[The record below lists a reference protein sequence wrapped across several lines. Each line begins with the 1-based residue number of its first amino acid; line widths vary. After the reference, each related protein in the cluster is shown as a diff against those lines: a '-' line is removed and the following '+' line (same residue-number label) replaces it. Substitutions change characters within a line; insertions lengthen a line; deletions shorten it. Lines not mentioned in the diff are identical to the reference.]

1 MTENPQ
7 NGTKP
12 AQKRASIITFG
23 DGHYQFYINNPKK
36 NSKDLKFPSNEI
48 DTRKY
53 NIFTFL
59 PKALFYQFARPANV
73 YFLICAILQCIPMI
87 SPLNPLT
94 AVLPIVIVLSASLI
108 REGMEDYARGQLDKQ
123 QNNEKCRRYN
133 SETNHW
139 DRTKSGELYVGDII
153 AVKENGTFP
162 ADIILLDSN
171 LPEGICYVETG
182 TLDGEK
188 TLKLKEASKLTGGL
202 YNIQGQK
209 STIFN
214 MQGVIFADQPNP
226 ELYQLNGKMHLKY
239 NNNTTISQDFKI
251 CDIPLDSKQLLLKGA
266 KLKNTQW
273 VIGIVV
279 YSGLNCKIMK
289 NSKDPVTKYSSV
301 EKLMNQA
308 LIYIF
313 IFQGIL
319 CVISAVLR
327 GYYYKKNNLDK
338 AHETFGYT
346 MYRYS
351 YESFF
356 NYFTYL
362 LLLNTLI
369 PISLIITM
377 EVVKIF
383 QGYFMEK
390 DKYSF
395 SHLRKKFLRVNSVSL
410 NEECGMV
417 NYIFTDKTGTLT
429 CNKMVFKYCV
439 IGETCYQYIWSE
451 AEENSEKEKKFRLEE
466 NIIPYK
472 MYEMYDNFTGVK
484 KNLNFSN
491 FATNNEIVLTSED
504 KSDTKL
510 VINST
515 GTLIEQFW
523 YALSLCHT
531 CSIQYDE
538 DENLEYACVSPDS
551 IELVKAAKN
560 QGWELTESGS
570 TSIKR
575 IQLGNNDKNFIDFER
590 LELIE
595 FSSDRKR
602 ETVIV
607 REKGTNNNIIKLYC
621 KGADSI
627 IEERLSKNTPK
638 NILNQCKYY
647 VNKFSVLGF
656 RTLFIAMKILSEEE
670 YNKFSSD
677 LKEAQM
683 SLENKDEKVNE
694 VYNQIEKN
702 LILLGAT
709 IVEDK
714 LQDLV
719 PETIRDLRLAKVKV
733 WMLTGDKMN
742 TAYNI
747 GLSCNLISKKMKTF
761 NIIGKE
767 KKVNHELADINK
779 EERDQIILDF
789 AKEFQRFKEEVNSM
803 AKPSFGIL
811 VDEKALLT
819 ISEDDD
825 IQKIFL
831 DIAKDA
837 ETVICCRVSPLQK
850 SQVVKMMK
858 NFDTQGITLAIGDG
872 GNDVPMIMEA
882 HIGVGI
888 YGEEGLRAVQSSDYA
903 MGEFKFLRE
912 LLFSHGRMNNV
923 RNSECIHY
931 FFYKNFV
938 ETFGHFIY
946 GFYNNFTGQTII
958 DDWFITLFNLLFTS
972 LPLGTKAILDIDI
985 CRDDGDI
992 VYKMLPFIYKENRDS
1007 PIFTV
1012 GKFALNLIKGL
1023 IYSLINNLFVIYSI
1037 NHIQINKNG
1046 QMAGIWFMSVNL
1058 YTNILLIVTLTL
1070 LITTR
1075 YHTWIHFV
1083 ILIIVTFVAYIVFII
1098 IVQRLTLFNSV
1109 GTMQVAFSSPVMWLN
1124 IFLIS
1129 GFSGLIEYFILSFF
1143 FVFKPNTVTILQRIF
1158 NQSGK
1163 IDSLD
1168 NLPKSIKDKLNI
1180 YNEIGQK
1187 TEDKEEKKD
1196 DIIKIDKAPT
1206 INDDI
1211 INNNINTNN
1220 DMNNDIKE
1228 NDINNINTADKDI
1241 NAINEN
1247 VDVNIENKEKK
1258 NEDENSKDILL
1269 KKEFALDNNKFGKD
1283 VLLAKSD
1290 NTDKE
1295 QDKDKEKDKL
1305 IIETNKTPNKEQIDK
1320 NEDNDKISNKSNKIS
1335 NHEQTDK
1342 DKISNKSNKIVTDE
1356 EIYKEK
1362 KLSNKNDDMNENNK
1376 IEKEKKNDNI
1386 EHNSSNNNN
1395 EKEEEDFGEN
1405 YVDDF
1410 SEQISKEENINI
1422 GSSNYFLGPWDLK
1435 NKLSQR
1441 KNN

>member
-1 MTENPQ
+1 MAENPPKT
-7 NGTKP
+7 NTRRYS
-12 AQKRASIITFG
+12 KRPSVITFG
-23 DGHYQFYINNPKK
+23 DGFYKFYINNPVKNKK
-36 NSKDLKFPSNEI
+36 ELKFLSNEI

-59 PKALFYQFARPANV
+59 PKALFYQFARPANI

-123 QNNEKCRRYN
+123 QNNEKCQKYN
-133 SETNHW
+133 SEKKIW
-139 DRTKSGELYVGDII
+139 EEARSGELYVGDII
-153 AVKENGTFP
+153 SIKENETFP

-188 TLKLKEASKLTGGL
+188 TLKLKEASKLTGSL
-202 YNIQGQK
+202 YNIKGEK

-214 MQGVIFADQPNP
+214 MEGVILADMPNP

-239 NNNTTISQDFKI
+239 NNNITIYNELKV
-251 CDIPLDSKQLLLKGA
+251 CDVPLDSKQLLLKGA

-289 NSKDPVTKYSSV
+289 NAKDPVTKYSSV

-308 LIYIF
+308 LVFIF
-313 IFQGIL
+313 IFQGVL
-319 CVISAVLR
+319 CIIAAVLR
-327 GYYYKKNNLDK
+327 GFYYKKNKLDK
-338 AHETFGYT
+338 ADKNKSFGYT
-346 MYRYS
+346 MYS
-351 YESFF
+351 YAEESFF

-390 DKYSF
+390 DKYSY
-395 SHLRKKFLRVNSVSL
+395 SKIRKKFLRVNSVSL

-439 IGETCYQYIWSE
+439 IGETCYQYIRDE
-451 AEENSEKEKKFRLEE
+451 FEENDEKEKKFRTEE
-466 NIIPYK
+466 NIIPYRN
-472 MYEMYDNFTGVK
+472 YEMYDNFTK
-484 KNLNFSN
+484 IKNSLNFN
-491 FATNNEIVLTSED
+491 IYNTKKEILIS
-504 KSDTKL
+504 SDTDAEVKL
-510 VINST
+510 EIKST
-515 GTLIEQFW
+515 KDLIEQFF
-523 YALSLCHT
+523 YALALCHT
-531 CSIQYDE
+531 CSIQLD
-538 DENLEYACVSPDS
+538 DKGVQEYACVSPDS

-560 QGWELTESGS
+560 QGWELIESGS

-575 IQLGNNDKNFIDFER
+575 IKLGNDNNNLIDFER

-595 FSSDRKR
+595 FTSDRKR

-607 REKGTNNNIIKLYC
+607 KEKDNDNPVIKLYI

-627 IEERLSKNTPK
+627 IEERLSKKTPI

-656 RTLFIAMKILSEEE
+656 RTLYIAMKILSQEE
-670 YNKFSSD
+670 YDKFSSE

-683 SLENKDEKVNE
+683 SIENKDEKVAE
-694 VYNQIEKN
+694 VYNSIENN

-761 NIIGKE
+761 NIRGKE
-767 KKVNHELADINK
+767 KKVNQNLEDTNR
-779 EERDQIILDF
+779 EERNQVILDF
-789 AKEFQRFKEEVNSM
+789 AKEYQGYKNNYDSM

-819 ISEDDD
+819 VSQDEQ
-825 IQKIFL
+825 IQNIFL
-831 DIAKDA
+831 EIAKDA

-858 NFDTQGITLAIGDG
+858 NYDKKGITLAIGDG

-903 MGEFKFLRE
+903 MGEFKILRE

-931 FFYKNFV
+931 FFFKNFV
-938 ETFGHFIY
+938 ETLGHFIY
-946 GFYNNFTGQTII
+946 GFYCNFTGQTII
-958 DDWFITLFNLLFTS
+958 DDWFITLYNLLFTS

-992 VYKMLPFIYKENRDS
+992 VYKMLPFIYKENRDA
-1007 PIFTV
+1007 PIFTLE
-1012 GKFALNLIKGL
+1012 KLALNLIKGL
-1023 IYSLINNLFVIYSI
+1023 TYCFINNFFVIYSI
-1037 NHIQINKNG
+1037 NHIQINTKG
-1046 QMAGIWFMSVNL
+1046 QMAGLWFMSVDI
-1058 YTNILLIVTLTL
+1058 YTNILIIVSLTL

-1075 YHTWIHFV
+1075 YHTWIHFA
-1083 ILIIVTFVAYIVFII
+1083 ILFVVTFLAYICFIF
-1098 IVQRLTLFNSV
+1098 IVHQLTVFNSV
-1109 GTMQVAFSSPVMWLN
+1109 GTMHVAFTSPVMWLN
-1124 IFLIS
+1124 IVLIC
-1129 GFSGLIEYFILSFF
+1129 GFSGLIEYFILSFM
-1143 FVFKPNTVTILQRIF
+1143 FVFRPSTVKILQRIY
-1158 NQSGK
+1158 NQNGVIHSEE
-1163 IDSLD
+1163 
-1168 NLPKSIKDKLNI
+1168 NLPKSIKEKIGL
-1180 YNEIGQK
+1180 YNEIEQK
-1187 TEDKEEKKD
+1187 MEDIEIKKD
-1196 DIIKIDKAPT
+1196 DIVTNK
-1206 INDDI
+1206 DI
-1211 INNNINTNN
+1211 NINTNQN
-1220 DMNNDIKE
+1220 EEEI
-1228 NDINNINTADKDI
+1228 INT
-1241 NAINEN
+1241 N
-1247 VDVNIENKEKK
+1247 VNIM
-1258 NEDENSKDILL
+1258 
-1269 KKEFALDNNKFGKD
+1269 
-1283 VLLAKSD
+1283 
-1290 NTDKE
+1290 NTDKNE
-1295 QDKDKEKDKL
+1295 IKKFETIKEDKKEDERSEEVKL
-1305 IIETNKTPNKEQIDK
+1305 NK
-1320 NEDNDKISNKSNKIS
+1320 NEFTEVKTDFGIENDDNVNILKNSPKSIQGKISNKSNKS
-1335 NHEQTDK
+1335 E
-1342 DKISNKSNKIVTDE
+1342 NKEGEKE
-1356 EIYKEK
+1356 E
-1362 KLSNKNDDMNENNK
+1362 
-1376 IEKEKKNDNI
+1376 EKEKEAEEEK
-1386 EHNSSNNNN
+1386 EKGEKKE
-1395 EKEEEDFGEN
+1395 EKEEEDIGEN
-1405 YVDDF
+1405 YADEF
-1410 SEQISKEENINI
+1410 SEKMSQEGNIIHESN
-1422 GSSNYFLGPWDLK
+1422 NYFLKSWNFK
-1435 NKLSQR
+1435 

>member
-1 MTENPQ
+1 MTENPPK
-7 NGTKP
+7 TTSRRYS
-12 AQKRASIITFG
+12 KRPSVITPIKNF
-23 DGHYQFYINNPKK
+23 YQFYINNPSK
-36 NSKDLKFPSNEI
+36 NKRDLKFSSNEI

-59 PKALFYQFARPANV
+59 PKALFFQFARPANI

-108 REGMEDYARGQLDKQ
+108 REGMEDYARGKLDKQ
-123 QNNEKCRRYN
+123 QNNEKCERYN
-133 SETNHW
+133 SEKKIWEET
-139 DRTKSGELYVGDII
+139 RSGDLYVGDII
-153 AVKENGTFP
+153 SIKENETFP
-162 ADIILLDSN
+162 ADIILIDSN

-202 YNIQGQK
+202 YNIQGEK
-209 STIFN
+209 SVIFN
-214 MQGVIFADQPNP
+214 MEGVVFADRPNP

-239 NNNTTISQDFKI
+239 SNNLPISEELKVV
-251 CDIPLDSKQLLLKGA
+251 DIPLDSKQLLLKGA

-273 VIGIVV
+273 VMGIVV

-289 NSKDPVTKYSSV
+289 NAKDPVTKYSSV

-308 LIYIF
+308 LIFIF

-319 CVISAVLR
+319 CVICAVLR

-338 AHETFGYT
+338 ADKNKSFGYT
-346 MYRYS
+346 MYNYTR
-351 YESFF
+351 ESFF

-390 DKYSF
+390 DKYSY
-395 SHLRKKFLRVNSVSL
+395 SKIRKKFLRVNSVSL
-410 NEECGMV
+410 NEECGLV

-429 CNKMVFKYCV
+429 CNKMVFKFCV
-439 IGETCYQYIWSE
+439 IGETCYQYIRD
-451 AEENSEKEKKFRLEE
+451 ATEENDEKEKKFREEE

-472 MYEMYDNFTGVK
+472 NYEMFDNFTFT
-484 KNLNFSN
+484 KNSLNFN
-491 FATNNEIVLTSED
+491 TNNEIIISSE
-504 KSDTKL
+504 SDAEIKLELKTTKD
-510 VINST
+510 
-515 GTLIEQFW
+515 LIEQFW
-523 YALSLCHT
+523 YALALCHT
-531 CSIQYDE
+531 CSIQLDE
-538 DENLEYACVSPDS
+538 KGVQEYACVSPDS

-560 QGWELTESGS
+560 QGWELIESGS

-575 IQLGNNDKNFIDFER
+575 IKLGNNDNNIIDFER

-607 REKGTNNNIIKLYC
+607 KEKDNENAVIKLYI

-656 RTLFIAMKILSEEE
+656 RTLFIAMKILSQEE

-683 SLENKDEKVNE
+683 SMENKDEKVAE
-694 VYNQIEKN
+694 VYNSIEKN

-761 NIIGKE
+761 NIKGKE
-767 KKVNHELADINK
+767 KKVNQELEDINK
-779 EERDQIILDF
+779 EERNQVILDF
-789 AKEFQRFKEEVNSM
+789 AKEYQGFKNNFDSM
-803 AKPSFGIL
+803 SKPSFGIL

-819 ISEDDD
+819 VGQDDE

-858 NFDTQGITLAIGDG
+858 NYDNKGITLAIGDG

-903 MGEFKFLRE
+903 VGEFKILRE

-931 FFYKNFV
+931 FFFKNFV
-938 ETFGHFIY
+938 ETFNHFIF

-958 DDWFITLFNLLFTS
+958 DDWFITLYNLLFTS

-985 CRDDGDI
+985 CRDDGNI
-992 VYKMLPFIYKENRDS
+992 VYKMLPFIYKENRDA
-1007 PIFTV
+1007 PVFTLE
-1012 GKFALNLIKGL
+1012 KFVFNLIKGL
-1023 IYSLINNLFVIYSI
+1023 CYSLINSLFVIYSI
-1037 NHIQINKNG
+1037 YHIQINQNG
-1046 QMAGIWFMSVNL
+1046 QMAGLWFMSVDI
-1058 YTNILLIVTLTL
+1058 YTNILIIVTTTL
-1070 LITTR
+1070 LITTK

-1083 ILIIVTFVAYIVFII
+1083 ILFIVTFFAYICFIL
-1098 IVQRLTLFNSV
+1098 IVHQLTVFNSV
-1109 GTMQVAFSSPVMWLN
+1109 GTMQVAFTSPVMWLN
-1124 IFLIS
+1124 IVLIC
-1129 GFSGLIEYFILSFF
+1129 GFSGLIEYFILSFA
-1143 FVFKPNTVTILQRIF
+1143 FVLRPNTVKILQRIF
-1158 NQSGK
+1158 NQNGAINSEE
-1163 IDSLD
+1163 
-1168 NLPKSIKDKLNI
+1168 NLPKSIKEKIGL
-1180 YNEIGQK
+1180 YNEIDQK
-1187 TEDKEEKKD
+1187 IENEKIKKDEIVVEEPKNKLEKEEIIDTNVNKVNDEINTNININENKELEKIKEEKEEDLKSEEVKLNTEE
-1196 DIIKIDKAPT
+1196 IKTDYG
-1206 INDDI
+1206 
-1211 INNNINTNN
+1211 NNNDNN
-1220 DMNNDIKE
+1220 N
-1228 NDINNINTADKDI
+1228 
-1241 NAINEN
+1241 
-1247 VDVNIENKEKK
+1247 DVNILKANPQL
-1258 NEDENSKDILL
+1258 NNSKI
-1269 KKEFALDNNKFGKD
+1269 NNE
-1283 VLLAKSD
+1283 
-1290 NTDKE
+1290 N
-1295 QDKDKEKDKL
+1295 
-1305 IIETNKTPNKEQIDK
+1305 DK
-1320 NEDNDKISNKSNKIS
+1320 NDKNDKS
-1335 NHEQTDK
+1335 Q
-1342 DKISNKSNKIVTDE
+1342 E
-1356 EIYKEK
+1356 E
-1362 KLSNKNDDMNENNK
+1362 
-1376 IEKEKKNDNI
+1376 
-1386 EHNSSNNNN
+1386 
-1395 EKEEEDFGEN
+1395 EKEEEDLGEN
-1405 YVDDF
+1405 YGEDF
-1410 SEQISKEENINI
+1410 SEKMSQEGNIIYASN
-1422 GSSNYFLGPWDLK
+1422 NYFLEPWNLK
-1435 NKLSQR
+1435 TKASI
-1441 KNN
+1441 KKSK

>member
-1 MTENPQ
+1 MQKMEEKS
-7 NGTKP
+7 TKSNKL
-12 AQKRASIITFG
+12 KRTSNTKRSSVITFG
-23 DGHYQFYINNPKK
+23 DGFYHFYINNPNK
-36 NSKDLKFPSNEI
+36 NKRELKFSNNEI
-48 DTRKY
+48 DTKKY

-59 PKALFYQFARPANV
+59 PKALFYQFNRLANI

-94 AVLPIVIVLSASLI
+94 AILPLVIVLSASLI

-123 QNNEKCRRYN
+123 QNNEKCEKYN
-133 SETNHW
+133 SAKNIWEES
-139 DRTKSGELYVGDII
+139 RSGDLFVGDII
-153 AVKENGTFP
+153 SIKENDTFP

-202 YNIQGQK
+202 YNLQGEK

-214 MQGVIFADQPNP
+214 MGGTILADRPNP

-239 NNNTTISQDFKI
+239 NIDTNNSNELKV

-279 YSGLNCKIMK
+279 YSGLDCKIMK

-319 CVISAVLR
+319 CIISAILR
-327 GYYYKKNNLDK
+327 GYYYKKNKLNK
-338 AHETFGYT
+338 ADGIVKSFGYT
-346 MYRYS
+346 MYS
-351 YESFF
+351 YTKESFF

-369 PISLIITM
+369 PISLIITV
-377 EVVKIF
+377 EVVKLF
-383 QGYFMEK
+383 QGYFMQK
-390 DKYSF
+390 DKYSY
-395 SHLRKKFLRVNSVSL
+395 SKIRKKFLRVNSVSL

-439 IGETCYQYIWSE
+439 IGETCYQYIRDE
-451 AEENSEKEKKFRLEE
+451 NEEKDEKGNKFRMEE

-472 MYEMYDNFTGVK
+472 DYEMYDNFIGAK
-484 KNLNFSN
+484 NNLNFNSEKIIRFNSSPEIN
-491 FATNNEIVLTSED
+491 FGF
-504 KSDTKL
+504 
-510 VINST
+510 NSPKE
-515 GTLIEQFW
+515 LIEQFW
-523 YALSLCHT
+523 YALALCHT
-531 CSIQYDE
+531 CSIQLDE
-538 DENLEYACVSPDS
+538 KGNQEYACVSPDS
-551 IELVKAAKN
+551 IELVKAARM
-560 QGWELTESGS
+560 QGWELIESGA
-570 TSIKR
+570 TSVKR
-575 IQLGNNDKNFIDFER
+575 IKLGNEGNNIIDFDR

-607 REKGTNNNIIKLYC
+607 KEKGNNNALIKLYI

-627 IEERLSKNTPK
+627 IEERLSDKTPK
-638 NILNQCKYY
+638 NILNQCRYY

-656 RTLFIAMKILSEEE
+656 RTLYIAMKILSQEE
-670 YNKFSSD
+670 YEKFAAD

-683 SLENKDEKVNE
+683 SLENKDEKVNL
-694 VYNQIEKN
+694 VYNSIEKD

-761 NIIGKE
+761 NIRGRE
-767 KKVNHELADINK
+767 KKVNQDLKDINK
-779 EERDQIILDF
+779 EERNQIILDF
-789 AKEFQRFKEEVNSM
+789 AKEYQGFKNNFDSM

-819 ISEDDD
+819 VSEDEQ

-831 DIAKDA
+831 EIAKEA

-858 NFDTQGITLAIGDG
+858 NYDVKGITLAIGDG

-931 FFYKNFV
+931 FFFKNFV
-938 ETFGHFIY
+938 ESFGHFIF
-946 GFYNNFTGQTII
+946 GFYNNFTGQTVI

-1007 PIFTV
+1007 PIFTIE
-1012 GKFALNLIKGL
+1012 KFAFNLIKGL
-1023 IYSLINNLFVIYSI
+1023 IYCLINFFFVLYSLD
-1037 NHIQINKNG
+1037 HIQINEKG
-1046 QMAGIWFMSVNL
+1046 QMAGLWFMSVDI
-1058 YTNILLIVTLTL
+1058 YTNVLLIVTLTL

-1083 ILIIVTFVAYIVFII
+1083 ILLIVTFAAYVCFIF

-1109 GTMQVAFSSPVMWLN
+1109 GTMKVAFTSPVMWLN
-1124 IFLIS
+1124 IIVIS

-1143 FVFKPNTVTILQRIF
+1143 FVFRPNTVSILQRIY
-1158 NQSGK
+1158 NQSGL
-1163 IDSLD
+1163 INSEE
-1168 NLPKSIKDKLNI
+1168 NLPKSIKEKIRL
-1180 YNEIGQK
+1180 YNEIEQK
-1187 TEDKEEKKD
+1187 MENIEVKKDDLVKIDIKEVNDEKKD
-1196 DIIKIDKAPT
+1196 NINEINTKNIETKNEIIGR
-1206 INDDI
+1206 
-1211 INNNINTNN
+1211 NNI
-1220 DMNNDIKE
+1220 DF
-1228 NDINNINTADKDI
+1228 
-1241 NAINEN
+1241 
-1247 VDVNIENKEKK
+1247 NKGEKK
-1258 NEDENSKDILL
+1258 EGDNSEEILL
-1269 KKEFALDNNKFGKD
+1269 NKKDLSGDKITDFGKD
-1283 VLLAKSD
+1283 VEVKSIK
-1290 NTDKE
+1290 NNSV
-1295 QDKDKEKDKL
+1295 
-1305 IIETNKTPNKEQIDK
+1305 NKS
-1320 NEDNDKISNKSNKIS
+1320 KISNKS
-1335 NHEQTDK
+1335 Q
-1342 DKISNKSNKIVTDE
+1342 KSQKTE
-1356 EIYKEK
+1356 G
-1362 KLSNKNDDMNENNK
+1362 
-1376 IEKEKKNDNI
+1376 
-1386 EHNSSNNNN
+1386 
-1395 EKEEEDFGEN
+1395 KEEDIGEN
-1405 YVDDF
+1405 YEDDL
-1410 SEQISKEENINI
+1410 SEKMSKEGNFIFTNNDYFIEPWNLK
-1422 GSSNYFLGPWDLK
+1422 SSSELK
-1435 NKLSQR
+1435 K
-1441 KNN
+1441 K

>member
-1 MTENPQ
+1 MTENPPK
-7 NGTKP
+7 TTSRRYS
-12 AQKRASIITFG
+12 KRPSVITPIKNF
-23 DGHYQFYINNPKK
+23 YQFYINNPSK
-36 NSKDLKFPSNEI
+36 NKRDLKFSSNEI

-59 PKALFYQFARPANV
+59 PKALFFQFARPANI

-123 QNNEKCRRYN
+123 QNNEKCERYN
-133 SETNHW
+133 SGKKIWEET
-139 DRTKSGELYVGDII
+139 RSGDLYVGDII
-153 AVKENGTFP
+153 SIKENETFP
-162 ADIILLDSN
+162 ADIILIDSN

-202 YNIQGQK
+202 YNIQGEK
-209 STIFN
+209 SVIFN
-214 MQGVIFADQPNP
+214 MEGVVFADRPNP

-239 NNNTTISQDFKI
+239 SNNLTISEELKVV
-251 CDIPLDSKQLLLKGA
+251 DIPLDSKQLLLKGA

-273 VIGIVV
+273 VMGIVV

-289 NSKDPVTKYSSV
+289 NAKDPVTKYSSV

-308 LIYIF
+308 LIFIF

-319 CVISAVLR
+319 CFICAVLR

-338 AHETFGYT
+338 ADKNKSFGYT
-346 MYRYS
+346 MYNYTR
-351 YESFF
+351 ESFF

-390 DKYSF
+390 DKYSY
-395 SHLRKKFLRVNSVSL
+395 SKIRKKFLRVNSVSL
-410 NEECGMV
+410 NEECGLV

-429 CNKMVFKYCV
+429 CNKMVFKFCV
-439 IGETCYQYIWSE
+439 IGETCYQYIRD
-451 AEENSEKEKKFRLEE
+451 ATEENDEKEKKFREEE

-472 MYEMYDNFTGVK
+472 NYEMFDNFTFT
-484 KNLNFSN
+484 KNSLNFN
-491 FATNNEIVLTSED
+491 TNNEIIIASE
-504 KSDTKL
+504 SDAEIKLELKTTKD
-510 VINST
+510 
-515 GTLIEQFW
+515 LIEQFW
-523 YALSLCHT
+523 YALALCHT
-531 CSIQYDE
+531 CSIQLDE
-538 DENLEYACVSPDS
+538 KGVQEYACVSPDS

-560 QGWELTESGS
+560 QGWELIESGS

-575 IQLGNNDKNFIDFER
+575 IKLGNNDNNIIDFER

-607 REKGTNNNIIKLYC
+607 KEKDNENAVIKLYI

-656 RTLFIAMKILSEEE
+656 RTLFIAMKILSQEE

-683 SLENKDEKVNE
+683 SLENKDEKVAE
-694 VYNQIEKN
+694 VYNSIEKN

-761 NIIGKE
+761 NIKGKE
-767 KKVNHELADINK
+767 KKVNQELEDINK
-779 EERDQIILDF
+779 EERNQVIVDF
-789 AKEFQRFKEEVNSM
+789 AKEYQGFKNNFDSM
-803 AKPSFGIL
+803 SKPSFGIL

-819 ISEDDD
+819 VGQDDE

-858 NFDTQGITLAIGDG
+858 NYDNKGITLAIGDG

-903 MGEFKFLRE
+903 VGEFKILRE

-931 FFYKNFV
+931 FFFKNFV
-938 ETFGHFIY
+938 ETFNHFIF

-958 DDWFITLFNLLFTS
+958 DDWFITLYNLLFTS

-985 CRDDGDI
+985 CRDDGNL
-992 VYKMLPFIYKENRDS
+992 VYKMLPFIYKENRDA
-1007 PIFTV
+1007 PIFTLE
-1012 GKFALNLIKGL
+1012 KFVFNLIKGL
-1023 IYSLINNLFVIYSI
+1023 CYSLINSLFVIYSI
-1037 NHIQINKNG
+1037 YHIQINQNG
-1046 QMAGIWFMSVNL
+1046 QMAGLWFMSVDI
-1058 YTNILLIVTLTL
+1058 YTNILIIVTTTL
-1070 LITTR
+1070 LITTK

-1083 ILIIVTFVAYIVFII
+1083 ILFIVTFFAYICFIL
-1098 IVQRLTLFNSV
+1098 IVHQLTVFNSV
-1109 GTMQVAFSSPVMWLN
+1109 GTMQVAFTSPVMWLN
-1124 IFLIS
+1124 IVLIC
-1129 GFSGLIEYFILSFF
+1129 GFSGLIEYFILSFV
-1143 FVFKPNTVTILQRIF
+1143 FVFRPNTAKILQRIF
-1158 NQSGK
+1158 NQNGVINSEE
-1163 IDSLD
+1163 
-1168 NLPKSIKDKLNI
+1168 NLPKSIREKIGL
-1180 YNEIGQK
+1180 YNEIEQK
-1187 TEDKEEKKD
+1187 IENEEIKKDEVLNPSIQNKFEKEEIIDTNVNKVNEINTNTNVNLNENKELEKIKEEKEEDLKSEEVKLNTEEVKTD
-1196 DIIKIDKAPT
+1196 YG
-1206 INDDI
+1206 
-1211 INNNINTNN
+1211 NNNDNN
-1220 DMNNDIKE
+1220 N
-1228 NDINNINTADKDI
+1228 
-1241 NAINEN
+1241 
-1247 VDVNIENKEKK
+1247 DVNILKANPQL
-1258 NEDENSKDILL
+1258 NNSKI
-1269 KKEFALDNNKFGKD
+1269 NNE
-1283 VLLAKSD
+1283 
-1290 NTDKE
+1290 N
-1295 QDKDKEKDKL
+1295 
-1305 IIETNKTPNKEQIDK
+1305 DK
-1320 NEDNDKISNKSNKIS
+1320 NDKSK
-1335 NHEQTDK
+1335 
-1342 DKISNKSNKIVTDE
+1342 E
-1356 EIYKEK
+1356 E
-1362 KLSNKNDDMNENNK
+1362 
-1376 IEKEKKNDNI
+1376 
-1386 EHNSSNNNN
+1386 
-1395 EKEEEDFGEN
+1395 EKEEEDLGEN
-1405 YVDDF
+1405 YGEDF
-1410 SEQISKEENINI
+1410 SEKMSQEGNIIYASN
-1422 GSSNYFLGPWDLK
+1422 NYFLEPWNLK
-1435 NKLSQR
+1435 TKASI
-1441 KNN
+1441 KKSK

>member
-1 MTENPQ
+1 MEKKTVEDK
-7 NGTKP
+7 TKKNY
-12 AQKRASIITFG
+12 QRRASLITIG
-23 DGHYQFYINNPKK
+23 DGTYKFYINNPIK
-36 NSKDLKFPSNEI
+36 NKKDLQFSNNEI

-53 NIFTFL
+53 NIITFL
-59 PKALFYQFARPANV
+59 PKALIYQFARLANV
-73 YFLICAILQCIPMI
+73 YFLICAILQCIPVI
-87 SPLNPLT
+87 SPLSPLT
-94 AVLPIVIVLSASLI
+94 AVLPLVIVLSASLI
-108 REGMEDYARGQLDKQ
+108 REGMEDYARGKLDKQ
-123 QNNEKCRRYN
+123 QNNELCEKYN
-133 SETNHW
+133 SGKKEW
-139 DRTKSGELYVGDII
+139 EQSKSGDLFVGDII
-153 AVKENGTFP
+153 SVKENDTFP

-202 YNIQGQK
+202 YNTDGEK
-209 STIFN
+209 SAKFN
-214 MQGVIFADQPNP
+214 MEGVVLADRPNP

-239 NNNTTISQDFKI
+239 NNDITNSDELKVS
-251 CDIPLDSKQLLLKGA
+251 DIPLDSKQLLLKGA

-301 EKLMNQA
+301 EKLMNRA

-319 CVISAVLR
+319 CLISAILR
-327 GYYYKKNNLDK
+327 GYYYKKNKLSK
-338 AHETFGYT
+338 ADGNNIYSFGYT
-346 MYRYS
+346 IYS
-351 YESFF
+351 YTKESFF

-377 EVVKIF
+377 EVVKLF
-383 QGYFMEK
+383 QGYFMEQ
-390 DKYSF
+390 DQYSY
-395 SHLRKKFLRVNSVSL
+395 SKIRKKFLRVNSVSL

-439 IGETCYQYIWSE
+439 IGETCYQYIRE
-451 AEENSEKEKKFRLEE
+451 EKEENDEKEKKFRNEE

-472 MYEMYDNFTGVK
+472 NYEMYDNFQETK
-484 KNLNFSN
+484 NNLNF
-491 FATNNEIVLTSED
+491 NNNSEIVIPSED
-504 KSDTKL
+504 DEVKLSLRSTKE
-510 VINST
+510 
-515 GTLIEQFW
+515 LIEQFW
-523 YALSLCHT
+523 YALALCHT
-531 CSIQYDE
+531 CSIQI
-538 DENLEYACVSPDS
+538 DENGNQEYACVSPDS

-560 QGWELTESGS
+560 QGWELIESGT

-575 IQLGNNDKNFIDFER
+575 IKIGNEGNNQIDFER

-607 REKGTNNNIIKLYC
+607 KEKENNNAIIKLYI

-627 IEERLSKNTPK
+627 IEERLSQNTPK

-647 VNKFSVLGF
+647 VNKFSVLGY
-656 RTLFIAMKILSEEE
+656 RTLFIAMKILSQEE

-683 SLENKDEKVNE
+683 SLEDKDQKVNE
-694 VYNQIEKN
+694 VYNTIERN
-702 LILLGAT
+702 LILIGAT

-761 NIIGKE
+761 NIKGKE
-767 KKVNHELADINK
+767 KRVNAELEDINK
-779 EERDQIILDF
+779 EERTQVILDF
-789 AKEFQRFKEEVNSM
+789 AKEYQGFKNNFNSM
-803 AKPSFGIL
+803 MKPSFGIL

-819 ISEDDD
+819 IGDDD
-825 IQKIFL
+825 QTQKIFL
-831 DIAKDA
+831 EIAKEA

-858 NFDTQGITLAIGDG
+858 NYDNKGITLAIGDG

-923 RNSECIHY
+923 KNSECIHY
-931 FFYKNFV
+931 FFFKNFV

-958 DDWFITLFNLLFTS
+958 DDWFITLYNLLFTS

-985 CRDDGDI
+985 CRDDGNVI
-992 VYKMLPFIYKENRDS
+992 YKMLPFIYKENRDS
-1007 PIFTV
+1007 PIFTL
-1012 GKFALNLIKGL
+1012 GKFSLNLIKGL
-1023 IYSLINNLFVIYSI
+1023 IYSLINSFFVIYSLD
-1037 NHIQINKNG
+1037 HIQINKIG
-1046 QMAGIWFMSVNL
+1046 QLAGLWFMSVDI
-1058 YTNILLIVTLTL
+1058 YTNILIIVSVTL

-1075 YHTWIHFV
+1075 YHTWIHMV
-1083 ILIIVTFVAYIVFII
+1083 ILFVVTFLAYICFIF

-1109 GTMQVAFSSPVMWLN
+1109 GTMKVAFTSPVMWLN
-1124 IFLIS
+1124 IVLIC
-1129 GFSGLIEYFILSFF
+1129 GFCGLIEYFILSFF
-1143 FVFKPNTVTILQRIF
+1143 FVFKPDTVTILQRIF
-1158 NQSGK
+1158 NQYGVINSEE
-1163 IDSLD
+1163 
-1168 NLPKSIKDKLNI
+1168 NLPKAIKEKLIIYDEIDQKMENI
-1180 YNEIGQK
+1180 EIK
-1187 TEDKEEKKD
+1187 KDEIVDINTRKIEEEK
-1196 DIIKIDKAPT
+1196 
-1206 INDDI
+1206 NDLEE
-1211 INNNINTNN
+1211 NINTNINKIEEIKSEKNGVN
-1220 DMNNDIKE
+1220 D
-1228 NDINNINTADKDI
+1228 NNIERK
-1241 NAINEN
+1241 
-1247 VDVNIENKEKK
+1247 
-1258 NEDENSKDILL
+1258 EDENSEEIKLTKNDMTGLIKTGSRKDE
-1269 KKEFALDNNKFGKD
+1269 KEINI
-1283 VLLAKSD
+1283 
-1290 NTDKE
+1290 
-1295 QDKDKEKDKL
+1295 EKDKKSNNSK
-1305 IIETNKTPNKEQIDK
+1305 ISHKSKSKSEEKVEEKKEEENSAQKEEQKIDK
-1320 NEDNDKISNKSNKIS
+1320 KEEEKINEIEEEKI
-1335 NHEQTDK
+1335 
-1342 DKISNKSNKIVTDE
+1342 DE
-1356 EIYKEK
+1356 KEG
-1362 KLSNKNDDMNENNK
+1362 EK
-1376 IEKEKKNDNI
+1376 IE
-1386 EHNSSNNNN
+1386 
-1395 EKEEEDFGEN
+1395 EKEEEKIEKREEEKTEEKYEDIGEN
-1405 YVDDF
+1405 YDDDF
-1410 SEQISKEENINI
+1410 SEKMSKEGNIIVESNI
-1422 GSSNYFLGPWDLK
+1422 YFTESLKLK
-1435 NKLSQR
+1435 NIPK
-1441 KNN
+1441 KK

>member
-1 MTENPQ
+1 MLETPSNSNRRFQ
-7 NGTKP
+7 H
-12 AQKRASIITFG
+12 RASMIIFG
-23 DGHYQFYINNPKK
+23 DGLYKFYINNPLK
-36 NSKDLKFPSNEI
+36 NSKELKFKSNEI

-59 PKALFYQFARPANV
+59 PKALFFQFVRPANI
-73 YFLICAILQCIPMI
+73 YFLICAVLQCIPMI

-94 AVLPIVIVLSASLI
+94 AVMPIVIVLSASLI

-123 QNNEKCRRYN
+123 QNNEKCRKYN
-133 SETNHW
+133 SENKSW
-139 DRTKSGELYVGDII
+139 EKIKSGNLYVGDII
-153 AVKENGTFP
+153 SVKENSTFP
-162 ADIILLDSN
+162 ADIILIDSN
-171 LPEGICYVETG
+171 LPEGICYIETG

-188 TLKLKEASKLTGGL
+188 TLKLKESSKFTGGML
-202 YNIQGQK
+202 NNQGERNT
-209 STIFN
+209 SFHLE
-214 MQGVIFADQPNP
+214 GVVFADKPNP
-226 ELYQLNGKMHLKY
+226 ELYQLNGKIHLKY
-239 NNNTTISQDFKI
+239 NLDTTNPNGKLNV

-279 YSGLNCKIMK
+279 YSGANCKIMK

-319 CVISAVLR
+319 CIISAVLR
-327 GYYYKKNNLDK
+327 GFYYNKNNLKK
-338 AHETFGYT
+338 AHDGFGYT
-346 MYRYS
+346 MYS
-351 YESFF
+351 YTKESFF

-429 CNKMVFKYCV
+429 SNKMVFKFCV
-439 IGETCYQYIWSE
+439 IGETCYQYIRDEDDS
-451 AEENSEKEKKFRLEE
+451 NSEKEKKFRSEE

-472 MYEMYDNFTGVK
+472 NYEMYDNFRGEK
-484 KNLNFSN
+484 NNLNFTN
-491 FATNNEIVLTSED
+491 FSPQDAIIIAGGGTPPMQL
-504 KSDTKL
+504 K
-510 VINST
+510 INST
-515 GTLIEQFW
+515 KELIEQFW
-523 YALSLCHT
+523 LALSLCHT

-538 DENLEYACVSPDS
+538 HDNLEYACVSPDS
-551 IELVKAAKN
+551 IELVKAAKS
-560 QGWELTESGS
+560 QGWELTESG
-570 TSIKR
+570 TLSIKR
-575 IQLGNNDKNFIDFER
+575 IKLGNNDENVIDFER

-607 REKGTNNNIIKLYC
+607 KEKKKNNNSIIKMYC

-627 IEERLSKNTPK
+627 IEERLSIHTPK
-638 NILNQCKYY
+638 KILNQCKYY
-647 VNKFSVLGF
+647 VNKFSDLGY
-656 RTLFIAMKILSEEE
+656 RTLFIAMKILSQEE
-670 YNKFSSD
+670 YDKFSSD

-683 SLENKDEKVNE
+683 SLENKDEKVAE
-694 VYNQIEKN
+694 VYNNIEKN

-747 GLSCNLISKKMKTF
+747 GLSCNLISKKMQTF
-761 NIIGKE
+761 KVSGKE
-767 KKVNHELADINK
+767 KKVNHDLVDINK
-779 EERDQIILDF
+779 EKRNQIILNF
-789 AKEFQRFKEEVNSM
+789 AKEFHGFKSNYNSLE
-803 AKPSFGIL
+803 KPSFGIL

-819 ISEDDD
+819 ISEDEE

-831 DIAKDA
+831 EIAKDA

-858 NFDTQGITLAIGDG
+858 NYDVNGVTLSIGDG

-923 RNSECIHY
+923 KNSECIHY

-938 ETFGHFIY
+938 ETFGHFIF
-946 GFYNNFTGQTII
+946 GFFNNFTGQTII
-958 DDWFITLFNLLFTS
+958 DDWFITLYNLLFTS
-972 LPLGTKAILDIDI
+972 LPLGTKAILDIDV

-992 VYKMLPFIYKENRDS
+992 VYKMLPFIYKENRDD
-1007 PIFTV
+1007 PIFTL
-1012 GKFALNLIKGL
+1012 GKFCLNLIKGL
-1023 IYSLINNLFVIYSI
+1023 IYSLINNLFVIYTI
-1037 NHIQINKNG
+1037 DHIQINKKG
-1046 QMAGIWFMSVNL
+1046 QMAGIWFMSVNI
-1058 YTNILLIVTLTL
+1058 YTNILIIVTVTL
-1070 LITTR
+1070 LITTK

-1083 ILIIVTFVAYIVFII
+1083 ILFVVTFLAYIVFIF
-1098 IVQRLTLFNSV
+1098 IVERITAFNSV
-1109 GTMQVAFSSPVMWLN
+1109 GTMGVAFNSPVMWLN
-1124 IFLIS
+1124 IVLIS
-1129 GFSGLIEYFILSFF
+1129 GFSGLIEYFILCFF
-1143 FVFKPNTVTILQRIF
+1143 YVFKPSTVSILQRIF
-1158 NQSGK
+1158 NQYGVINSTE
-1163 IDSLD
+1163 

-1180 YNEIGQK
+1180 YNEIEEKIDTQK
-1187 TEDKEEKKD
+1187 TKKDDIVDIKENKENEGNKVTKEENIDTNINGNEEINTNTNINNIETKKDNEIKIDDKEKNYDIITPKIEEKKEEKKEEKND
-1196 DIIKIDKAPT
+1196 EKI
-1206 INDDI
+1206 
-1211 INNNINTNN
+1211 
-1220 DMNNDIKE
+1220 E
-1228 NDINNINTADKDI
+1228 
-1241 NAINEN
+1241 
-1247 VDVNIENKEKK
+1247 EKK
-1258 NEDENSKDILL
+1258 TDKKSEDILL
-1269 KKEFALDNNKFGKD
+1269 YKKDNLFDKK
-1283 VLLAKSD
+1283 
-1290 NTDKE
+1290 TDTGKE
-1295 QDKDKEKDKL
+1295 QKSTNSKITEKDK
-1305 IIETNKTPNKEQIDK
+1305 
-1320 NEDNDKISNKSNKIS
+1320 KSNKTS
-1335 NHEQTDK
+1335 KTNKSKKTLKTDK
-1342 DKISNKSNKIVTDE
+1342 S
-1356 EIYKEK
+1356 KE
-1362 KLSNKNDDMNENNK
+1362 NEN
-1376 IEKEKKNDNI
+1376 I
-1386 EHNSSNNNN
+1386 
-1395 EKEEEDFGEN
+1395 GEN
-1405 YVDDF
+1405 YGDEF
-1410 SEQISKEENINI
+1410 SEEISKEENINI
-1422 GSSNYFLGPWDLK
+1422 GSSSYFTEPWRFK
-1435 NKLSQR
+1435 K
-1441 KNN
+1441 KFETKKK